1 MPNELLYGF
10 VQLEDLA
17 ARRVTEVGVETI
29 VEAIEMSTAE
39 YERQLNALMASFVE
53 VGDLHKERYRQPGS
67 GTLQPLDED
76 GNPKPVRL
84 RGYYD
89 VAFPIQGGGTAW
101 GTNRVTRAKMTVQEA
116 NEETLEAT
124 RRDAD
129 WVRRHVLAAIF
140 DNTEWT
146 FDDELYGELTVKPLA
161 NSDTD
166 EYVFKG
172 GDTDTDNH
180 YLYQNSDIDDSNNP
194 FGTIYDEL
202 MEHVGNQPPVIA
214 YVASNLTEDAE
225 GLTAF
230 TEVGDPDLRYG
241 VNTDLVESPI
251 QPYLGDEVLGKAN
264 KCWVVE
270 WRALPD
276 DYIVAHA
283 VGGGPPVYMRQY
295 PEAELQGIITEMA
308 TIEGNLEVQR
318 LIRYAGY
325 GVRRRIAACV
335 MQVDNGSYSIPSGYT
350 TPLAV

>member
-1 MPNELLYGF
+1 MSNELLYGF
-10 VQLEDLA
+10 VELEDLA
-17 ARRVTEVGVETI
+17 ARRVYNVGVEVI
-29 VEAIEMSTAE
+29 IEAIEQSTAE
-39 YERQLNALMASFVE
+39 YERQLEAMMASFVE
-53 VGDLHKERYRQPGS
+53 MGDLHKERYRQPGS
-67 GTLQPLDED
+67 GTLQPLDEN

-116 NEETLEAT
+116 NEETMEAT

-140 DNTEWT
+140 DNVSWT
-146 FDDELYGELTVKPLA
+146 FDDEEFGNLTIEPLA
-161 NSDTD
+161 NGDTV

-172 GDTDTDNH
+172 GDPATDDH
-180 YLYQNSDIDDSNNP
+180 YLYQNATIDDTNNP
-194 FGTIYDEL
+194 FGTLYDEL
-202 MEHVGNQPPVIA
+202 MEHVGNEPPVIA

-241 VNTDLVESPI
+241 VNTDLVDDPI

-276 DYIVAHA
+276 DYIIAHA
-283 VGGGPPVYMRQY
+283 VGGGPPVFGRQH
-295 PEAELQGIITEMA
+295 PEGELQGIITETA
-308 TIEGNLEVQR
+308 EIEGNLEVQR
-318 LIRYAGY
+318 LIRYAGF
-325 GVRRRIAACV
+325 GVRRRVAAAV
-335 MQVDNGSYSIPSGYT
+335 MQIDNGSYSIPSGYDA
-350 TPLAV
+350 PLSV